1 MFKIVAAPSPRGTNR
16 EKLFV
21 PAKLFPKG
29 MAFDE
34 APAEEPKKRGGD
46 VGAFLKA
53 FAGMSSEG
61 RKLLFYALSKH
72 FHKAAEDEE
81 DSPDLEHIKLGIA
94 KADDEP
100 LAGGK
105 MRAMD
110 AASGAQNSF
119 AERYP
124 EAMLIKTNGAFD
136 GTHKGTKHLGPT
148 SSKSFEERFP
158 DAMKIKIR

>member
-46 VGAFLKA
+46 VEAFLKA
-53 FAGMSSEG
+53 LAGMTSEG
-61 RKLLFYALSKH
+61 RDLLLDALSKH
-72 FHKAAEDEE
+72 FHKAADDEE

-94 KADDEP
+94 KANDKP
-100 LAGGK
+100 SAFKGRPKLGG
-105 MRAMD
+105 AMD

-124 EAMLIKTNGAFD
+124 EAVLIKT
-136 GTHKGTKHLGPT
+136 KPT

-158 DAMKIKIR
+158 DAMKIKVYL